1 MNGGLKGEGL
11 EDVIPDVFQRHKS
24 KVDPV
29 CDEVYP
35 SIELGG
41 GFFPRNIIQAFSEE
55 LFERLAA
62 QSVMQADGVGRKSR
76 I

>member
-1 MNGGLKGEGL
+1 VGIDGGLEGEGL
-11 EDVIPDVFQRHKS
+11 EDVIPDIFQGYIS

-35 SIELGG
+35 GIELGAG
-41 GFFPRNIIQAFSEE
+41 CFPRNVIQGLSEE

-62 QSVMQADGVGRKSR
+62 QSVM
-76 I
+76 

>member
-1 MNGGLKGEGL
+1 MRVDGGLKGEGL
-11 EDVIPDVFQRHKS
+11 KDVISDVFQRRIS
-24 KVDPV
+24 EIDPV

-41 GFFPRNIIQAFSEE
+41 GFSPRNIIQAFSEE

-62 QSVMQADGVGRKSR
+62 LSVMQADGVS
-76 I
+76 

>member
-1 MNGGLKGEGL
+1 MRVDGGLKGEGL
-11 EDVIPDVFQRHKS
+11 EDVIPDVFQRHIS

-35 SIELGG
+35 GIELRG
-41 GFFPRNIIQAFSEE
+41 GFFPRNIIQALFEE

-62 QSVMQADGVGRKSR
+62 QSVM
-76 I
+76 